1 MVNRTPSEHTLHTEP
16 GIPFGPLIGEIV
28 DTSSGLDAR
37 FANLGCGG
45 TYVDSRDWLNLDF
58 HSNTPAVIATNL
70 SKPLPI
76 PDNSLEVVY
85 SSHFLEHVPLSEVP
99 ALLGEIYRVLKPGGV
114 VRLVVPDFENIAR
127 EYLSQ
132 LDSGD
137 EEKAFFCMVELLDQ
151 CIRKK
156 SGGQLAGF
164 LGYGP
169 SADLIP
175 ADLLNYVRRRVD
187 NGNPSARPLGKQAL
201 LKRIVTKI
209 HGLIRKSYLRIVLK
223 LLPSDF
229 VRLNVSTAAVGELHQ
244 WMWDYCSLRRSLGE
258 SGFVDI
264 SRAKFD
270 QTRIQGFPLEHLD
283 IGANNVPRKGAESM
297 FIEASK

>member
-1 MVNRTPSEHTLHTEP
+1 MTANYTVALTP
-16 GIPFGPLIGEIV
+16 
-28 DTSSGLDAR
+28 R
-37 FANLGCGG
+37 FANLGCGV

-58 HSNTPAVIATNL
+58 HSNTPAVTATNL
-70 SKPLPI
+70 ARPLPI
-76 PDNSLEVVY
+76 PSNSLEVVY

-99 ALLGEIYRVLKPGGV
+99 VLLGEIYRVLKPGGV
-114 VRLVVPDFENIAR
+114 VRLVLPDFENVAR

-137 EEKAFFCMVELLDQ
+137 EEKAFFCMVEMLDQ
-151 CIRKK
+151 CVRKK
-156 SGGQLAGF
+156 SGGELAEY

-169 SADLIP
+169 GADLIA

-187 NGNPSARPLGKQAL
+187 NVNTSARPLGKPLL
-201 LKRIVTKI
+201 LKRIVRKI
-209 HGLIRKSYLRIVLK
+209 RGLIRKSYLRIVLK
-223 LLPSDF
+223 FLPSDF

-244 WMWDYCSLRRSLGE
+244 WMWDFCSLRRGLAE

-270 QTRIQGFPLEHLD
+270 QTRIQGFPLEDLD
-283 IGANNVPRKGAESM
+283 IGANNMPRKGAESM